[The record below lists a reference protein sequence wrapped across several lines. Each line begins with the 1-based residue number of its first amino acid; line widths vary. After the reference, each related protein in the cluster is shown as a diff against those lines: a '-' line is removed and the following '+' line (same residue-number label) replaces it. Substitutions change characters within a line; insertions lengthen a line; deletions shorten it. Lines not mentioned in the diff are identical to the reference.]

1 MAAVVMTL
9 SAGSLV
15 LFFWR
20 FVPRDDWL
28 ARGLMLI
35 SAAGYLVLAWQE
47 WQKDRAAHGK
57 SPGNDHSRDDTDKDN
72 TNINTQSR
80 TQSHANRTT

>member
-15 LFFWR
+15 LFFWS

-28 ARGLMLI
+28 AGGLMLI
-35 SAAGYLVLAWQE
+35 SAAGFLVLAWQQ
-47 WQKDRAAHGK
+47 WQKDRAALGK
-57 SPGNDHSRDDTDKDN
+57 SLRNDHSRDDTD
-72 TNINTQSR
+72 TEA
-80 TQSHANRTT
+80 QSHANRTT